1 MESPMNTANAAALE
15 LEAALLGAVLAHPP
29 TALPLIDHLKGED
42 FLEGEG
48 GVNAQILEDV
58 RRTAERGE
66 VSLPALAARFAGC
79 EMNRYVI
86 DCYEKSGPATG
97 AAELGAQV
105 AASGVQRRVF
115 ALTSRV
121 GMAPDVLRRALEA
134 EQARLEALDTTSTL
148 PTPTPFVWC
157 DPALVP
163 MRDWLYGRHLIRRF
177 VSCTV
182 APGGLGKS
190 ALLISEALAMIT
202 GKSLLGVKPRQPL
215 KVWLFNGE
223 DPLEEMQRRVL
234 AACLH
239 FRLTRKDVEGPLF
252 LDSGRDRELTLASQ
266 DRNGLTIHR
275 PLARHLVAEIKRR
288 GVDVLVVDPFASS
301 HEVNEN
307 DNMAIN
313 KVVGEWGVI
322 AQQAGCA
329 IELVHHTRKGGPG
342 QTESRVED
350 ARGATSL
357 PAATRDT
364 RVLNAMTKSQG
375 EQWDIDIP
383 RAYFRVDYGKAN
395 MSPPGRL
402 ATWRRLVSV
411 DLENGPV
418 GESDEVGVVEAWSP
432 PSVFQNVTPADTLAV
447 QQKVAAGDWRSSHQC
462 ANWVGVAVAEVLGL
476 DLRKTSSKA
485 RIKAMIE
492 EWLRTGALVEE
503 ERADGKRMMRM
514 FVTVGVWLVL

>member
-1 MESPMNTANAAALE
+1 MESPVNTANAAALE
-15 LEAALLGAVLAHPP
+15 LEAALLGAVLGDPP
-29 TALPLIDHLKGED
+29 TALPLIEHLKGED

-48 GVNAQILEDV
+48 GVNALILDDI

-134 EQARLEALDTTSTL
+134 EQARLDALDTTSTL
-148 PTPTPFVWC
+148 PTPTPFVWR
-157 DPALVP
+157 DPALMP

-190 ALLISEALAMIT
+190 ALLISEALAMVT
-202 GKSLLGVKPRQPL
+202 GRPLVGTRPDQPL

-223 DPLEEMQRRVL
+223 DPLEEMERRVM

-239 FRLTRKDVEGPLF
+239 FGLCREALEGSFF
-252 LDSGRDRELTLASQ
+252 LDSGRDTPLTLAHQ
-266 DRNGLTIHR
+266 ERAGLTIHR
-275 PLARHLVAEIKRR
+275 PLARHLIAAIKSR
-288 GVDVLVVDPFASS
+288 GVDVLIIDPFASS
-301 HEVNEN
+301 HAVNEN

-313 KVVGEWGVI
+313 AVVKEWGVI
-322 AQQAGCA
+322 ADQAGCA

-342 QTESRVED
+342 QTESTVDD
-350 ARGATSL
+350 ARGASAL
-357 PAATRDT
+357 PAATRST
-364 RVLNAMTKSQG
+364 RVVNLMTKNQAT
-375 EQWDIDIP
+375 QWDIEV
-383 RAYFRVDYGKAN
+383 RQAYFRIDSGKAN
-395 MSPPGRL
+395 MSAPGRKPE
-402 ATWRRLVSV
+402 WRRFVNV
-411 DLENGPV
+411 DLGNGPV
-418 GESDEVGVVEAWSP
+418 GKSDEVGVIEAWSP
-432 PSVFQNVTPADTLAV
+432 PAVFQGVTPVDTLAV
-447 QQKVAAGDWRSSHQC
+447 QQKVAAGDWRSSPQC
-462 ANWVGVAVAEVLGL
+462 ANWVGVAVAEVLGMSL
-476 DLRKTSSKA
+476 GKTSDKA

-503 ERADGKRMMRM
+503 EALDDKRKPRP
-514 FVTVGVWLVL
+514 FVRVGTWLVL